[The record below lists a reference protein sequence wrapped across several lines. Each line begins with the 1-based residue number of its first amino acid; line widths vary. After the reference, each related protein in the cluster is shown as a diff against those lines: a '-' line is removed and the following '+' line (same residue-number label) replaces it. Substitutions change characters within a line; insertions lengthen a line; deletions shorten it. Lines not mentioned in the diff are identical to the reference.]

1 MAVWFL
7 ANAAANKLAGVLSAL
22 YPSGGKTT
30 SFLGYH
36 MNNMYDF
43 FILFVFMA
51 GIASI
56 ILFVISKQLKKMMHT
71 EI

>member
-1 MAVWFL
+1 
-7 ANAAANKLAGVLSAL
+7 
-22 YPSGGKTT
+22 
-30 SFLGYH
+30 

-43 FILFVFMA
+43 FMLFVFMA